1 MILNCHGVVG
11 LNPTVFGSTPKQ
23 LSRLVPVLPRGGG
36 VKFNTRP
43 IYCMH
48 QAEDLNDKERVQCS
62 KNGQWFVVVWKY
74 TQFFFVIRLGS
85 GPWIFQPR
93 QLFFWQFMQTLYD
106 DEDDD
111 DDDDDDDERL
121 KLLTTNDGPDC
132 QQ

>member
-1 MILNCHGVVG
+1 MLRRYVVPGSFLLEPLCIRLTWVRSVSRNMILNCHGVVG

-62 KNGQWFVVVWKY
+62 KNGQ
-74 TQFFFVIRLGS
+74 
-85 GPWIFQPR
+85 
-93 QLFFWQFMQTLYD
+93 
-106 DEDDD
+106 
-111 DDDDDDDERL
+111 
-121 KLLTTNDGPDC
+121 
-132 QQ
+132 